1 MFFSERV
8 RFERFRSGTLDIT
21 ARTEPR
27 CFGSEI
33 FSTDDVVRSFFSG
46 KRTGLSSHF
55 SFGGCTVK
63 STRLPSG
70 FRRSERVFFV
80 FRHARRVSLH
90 RVPVEFLSAIHAAQ
104 YRRRT
109 RVEVFLQLRLFYRIP
124 AVTTNKP
131 HHALPK
137 QITTTTTTTFLYG
150 WSAHRLRVLLL
161 SLSLC
166 VCVTLSKARAFVATT
181 TTARA
186 GPFFSLWCSL
196 FFSPFFVSSQKRKND
211 FKKKKKNSTEGERNA
226 RGNEPHQPPPSKL
239 GVDRTRERKKESKPG
254 RTEDNHAPMTRFAR
268 RRRRR
273 RR

>member
-1 MFFSERV
+1 MFLSERV

-27 CFGSEI
+27 CFRSEI
-33 FSTDDVVRSFFSG
+33 FSTDDVVRSFFSA

-55 SFGGCTVK
+55 FFGGCTVK
-63 STRLPSG
+63 STRLPAG
-70 FRRSERVFFV
+70 FRRSERIFFV

-90 RVPVEFLSAIHAAQ
+90 RVSVEFLSAIHAAQ

-124 AVTTNKP
+124 TVVAYEP
-131 HHALPK
+131 HHNLPK
-137 QITTTTTTTFLYG
+137 QMTTTTTTTTTFLYR

-161 SLSLC
+161 LSLPPSLSL
-166 VCVTLSKARAFVATT
+166 KRAR
-181 TTARA
+181 
-186 GPFFSLWCSL
+186 LWRQRRREGVLFPSRIICDFLCSL
-196 FFSPFFVSSQKRKND
+196 FFSPISSREKKRNQRTKVSRRR
-211 FKKKKKNSTEGERNA
+211 GE
-226 RGNEPHQPPPSKL
+226 K
-239 GVDRTRERKKESKPG
+239 RERERTASTTTKARSIEREKERKPG

-273 RR
+273 R

>member
-161 SLSLC
+161 SLSLSLS
-166 VCVTLSKARAFVATT
+166 VTLSLKRAR
-181 TTARA
+181 
-186 GPFFSLWCSL
+186 LW
-196 FFSPFFVSSQKRKND
+196 
-211 FKKKKKNSTEGERNA
+211 
-226 RGNEPHQPPPSKL
+226 
-239 GVDRTRERKKESKPG
+239 
-254 RTEDNHAPMTRFAR
+254 R

-273 RR
+273 ERVLFSLCGVRYFFPRFLCLPRREKTTSKRKKRIQRKERETREGTNRINHHHQSSGSIEREKERKKANRDGRRTTTRR